1 MYLKVRR
8 FTDGRY
14 LLAFFNLGHDELD
27 VLPVNSAFTIAK
39 VEMIARDGSWEK
51 VDFADGCLQT
61 PLLPAQPK
69 VFRVT
74 PVIEPRAFEKEL
86 RSK

>member
-1 MYLKVRR
+1 YLKVRR

-27 VLPVNSAFTIAK
+27 VLPVISAFNITN
-39 VEMIARDGSWEK
+39 VEMIARDGSWEQI
-51 VDFADGCLQT
+51 DFADGCLQT
-61 PLLPAQPK
+61 PLFPAQPK
-69 VFRVT
+69 VFRIT
-74 PVIEPRAFEKEL
+74 TAIESRAFEKEV

>member
-1 MYLKVRR
+1 
-8 FTDGRY
+8 
-14 LLAFFNLGHDELD
+14 
-27 VLPVNSAFTIAK
+27 
-39 VEMIARDGSWEK
+39 MIARDGSWEK